1 MEGRN
6 NMEENKKSENL
17 QKKINQL
24 AKKIE
29 NRLSPYLYRNGAVI
43 FGNVGQVI
51 KEVNRYGESDI
62 NKSQDD
68 KEWQENIKAK
78 VKTIVHNLEQNYEND
93 DFVILPFE
101 TMYGFFKPLN
111 SQETFKELQE
121 IEKQILCVNKDLKRL
136 NFIFTEVAKVEFET
150 NMEIFKD
157 KIVTDINE
165 QIIKMIEENK
175 ISIGEFKKI
184 VNENDYISST
194 KELIEYIRLQNDL
207 DLSDLKEK
215 INNFKVVT
223 NNKSYENELKERI
236 GDFINVI
243 EENSLQVD
251 KEQIKEGLI
260 TEIKDVAIDYYIDV
274 QDEDNKR
281 IRNDTEDNC
290 EETITSV
297 TNLDNERHFT
307 VARVMQDGKC
317 VELHYDQGEASL
329 EYGIRVADDLWEDEL
344 DEDVEWFNL
353 DLTDD
358 EILEHLN
365 KEYDQRFLVKIE
377 EFDKINENEDELEE

>member
-1 MEGRN
+1 
-6 NMEENKKSENL
+6 MEENKKSENL

>member
-1 MEGRN
+1 MLFR
-6 NMEENKKSENL
+6 S
-17 QKKINQL
+17 
-24 AKKIE
+24 
-29 NRLSPYLYRNGAVI
+29 
-43 FGNVGQVI
+43 
-51 KEVNRYGESDI
+51 
-62 NKSQDD
+62 
-68 KEWQENIKAK
+68 
-78 VKTIVHNLEQNYEND
+78 
-93 DFVILPFE
+93 
-101 TMYGFFKPLN
+101 
-111 SQETFKELQE
+111 
-121 IEKQILCVNKDLKRL
+121 
-136 NFIFTEVAKVEFET
+136 
-150 NMEIFKD
+150 
-157 KIVTDINE
+157 
-165 QIIKMIEENK
+165 
-175 ISIGEFKKI
+175 
-184 VNENDYISST
+184 
-194 KELIEYIRLQNDL
+194 
-207 DLSDLKEK
+207 
-215 INNFKVVT
+215 
-223 NNKSYENELKERI
+223 
-236 GDFINVI
+236 DFINVI